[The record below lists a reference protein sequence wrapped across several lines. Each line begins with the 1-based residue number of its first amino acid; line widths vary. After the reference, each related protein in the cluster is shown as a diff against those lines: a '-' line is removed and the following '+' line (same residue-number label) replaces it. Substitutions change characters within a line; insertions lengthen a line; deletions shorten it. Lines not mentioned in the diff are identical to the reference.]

1 MARLPPKAAAGERN
15 GTMKTKFSKHLCRLF
30 VFLLLSVML
39 ATTAFADMGPKPSLE
54 VRVEIEGEKR
64 AFYAAILVNTK
75 QFGPHGVMEPNPNA
89 DSGSEPETE
98 AERAEYAFLNFRD
111 PDGYNYVCRIFTS
124 ETGGFKWN
132 YYPPETFK
140 VLLWFPDT
148 GELVCSESL
157 DCYAF
162 ESAFEVSFA
171 DGRLSA
177 KKQLD
182 IPGKALGF
190 LARVAVT
197 LLLECWL
204 AITFGYRK
212 GLRYV
217 VAANVVTQL
226 ALNAGLAVCIHFIG
240 GNWFFFYL
248 AYLFLEL
255 LVFLAEWCYYSYK
268 LPQTNPEHPHKRR
281 VFAYALLANLLSFI
295 GGVGLNLLWP
305 MVF

>member
-1 MARLPPKAAAGERN
+1 
-15 GTMKTKFSKHLCRLF
+15 MKTKFSKHLCRLF

-39 ATTAFADMGPKPSLE
+39 ATTAFADAGPKPSLE
-54 VRVEIEGEKR
+54 VRVEIEGEQR
-64 AFYAAILVNTK
+64 EFYATLLSKEKGTVNH
-75 QFGPHGVMEPNPNA
+75 PVMEIDPN
-89 DSGSEPETE
+89 SHFVPETE
-98 AERAEYAFLNFRD
+98 PERAEDAFLRYQD
-111 PDGYNYVCRIFTS
+111 PDGYYFLGEMFTS
-124 ETGGFKWN
+124 KTGSLKWN

-295 GGVGLNLLWP
+295 GGIGLNLLWP

>member
-1 MARLPPKAAAGERN
+1 MRKRI
-15 GTMKTKFSKHLCRLF
+15 CRF
-30 VFLLLSVML
+30 FAFLLLSVML
-39 ATTAFADMGPKPSLE
+39 ATTAFADAGPKSSLE
-54 VRVEIEGEKR
+54 VRVEIEGEQR
-64 AFYAAILVNTK
+64 TYYAAILTNEKEFTNYVALECDPNDN
-75 QFGPHGVMEPNPNA
+75 GEP
-89 DSGSEPETE
+89 EPETE
-98 AERAEYAFLNFRD
+98 AERAEYAFLHYWD
-111 PDGYNYVCRIFTS
+111 PEGFHYLCKIFSS
-124 ETGGFKWN
+124 ETGSLKWG
-132 YYPPETFK
+132 YFPPETFK

-148 GELVCSESL
+148 GELVCTESL

-177 KKQLD
+177 KKQLG

-248 AYLFLEL
+248 AHLFLEL

-295 GGVGLNLLWP
+295 GGIGLNLLWP